1 MKIEIEIP
9 DESIRE
15 RLTQLKNT
23 LKGMQAVKK
32 VMEEKGLEIPFDSIN
47 IIIQVIDQIEKKCLI
62 YSYPAK
68 MLS

>member
-47 IIIQVIDQIEKKCLI
+47 IIIQVIDQIEKNV
-62 YSYPAK
+62 
-68 MLS
+68 

>member
-1 MKIEIEIP
+1 VKIEIEIP

-47 IIIQVIDQIEKKCLI
+47 IIIQVIDQIEKNV
-62 YSYPAK
+62 
-68 MLS
+68 